1 MLYLVAAAGYEI
13 NPSSGRYRSY
23 YFVTQDYLLSVINER
38 KCMHFNTLL
47 LFLQNILYNRKM
59 LYEIDELFFICLLK
73 IVEIIILVLNK
84 LL

>member
-1 MLYLVAAAGYEI
+1 
-13 NPSSGRYRSY
+13 
-23 YFVTQDYLLSVINER
+23 
-38 KCMHFNTLL
+38 MHFNTLL